1 MPFGKSRFQGFV
13 VRTPSP
19 TFKGQS
25 FLRLTLIN
33 QFYPP
38 DISPT
43 GLLTA
48 SLANHRA
55 ALGDYV
61 TVISSQGYVT
71 QSESEIQNNHD
82 RVNIKRI
89 WTLQLGKRTI
99 VHRCLDY
106 LIFYLSA
113 LWMVLWLPRQDTV
126 ICLTTPPFIA
136 GVGLLHKLIHRKTK
150 LVLWNMDCYPEVA
163 EKAGVIR
170 EGGAISHILQA
181 FNKQLAIRFDHIV
194 CLDKPMQSIL
204 THRNRSHTVPTSI
217 IPNWEPLANFPAP
230 IDKIRT
236 GKERNTF
243 KIIYGGNLGH
253 GHSLDTLIE
262 AAKKLQQKESHV
274 CFIVTGGGVGLKTLQ
289 QTIADQE
296 LRNFQILGYVSKD
309 HFRKIQQDADCGV
322 ITLRDEMLGIMSPS
336 KLHAN
341 LAIGQPILYIGP
353 RGSNVDEAITQYQC
367 GLSLRNG
374 DVDGLV
380 DGIKTLTD
388 YSTRHQYAQ
397 RSRSAF
403 EEKYCDSK
411 TLPLFDQII
420 NSAVYGRHSN

>member
-1 MPFGKSRFQGFV
+1 M
-13 VRTPSP
+13 
-19 TFKGQS
+19 
-25 FLRLTLIN
+25 RLTLIN

-55 ALGDYV
+55 ALGDSV
-61 TVISSQGYVT
+61 TVISSQGYVK
-71 QSESEIQNNHD
+71 QSESKRKTNHA

-89 WTLQLGKRTI
+89 WTLQLGKQNI
-99 VHRCLDY
+99 LYRCLDY

-113 LWMVLWLPRQDTV
+113 LWMVLWLPRQDIV
-126 ICLTTPPFIA
+126 ICLTTPPCIA
-136 GVGLLHKLIHRKTK
+136 GVGLLHKLIHRQPK

-181 FNKQLAIRFDHIV
+181 FNKQLAKRLDHIV

-204 THRNRSHTVPTSI
+204 THRNRFHAVPTSI
-217 IPNWEPLANFPAP
+217 IPNWEPLSHFPRQEFEMHPDGAP
-230 IDKIRT
+230 DSFT
-236 GKERNTF
+236 VL
-243 KIIYGGNLGH
+243 YSGNLGH

-262 AAKKLQQKESHV
+262 AAQRLQQRNTKAR
-274 CFIVTGGGVGLKTLQ
+274 FIVTGGGVGTAELERK
-289 QTIADQE
+289 IAAQKLTSFE
-296 LRNFQILGYVSKD
+296 LLGYVAKD
-309 HFRKIQQDADCGV
+309 RLRQIQQDADCAI

-341 LAIGQPILYIGP
+341 LAMGQPVLYIGP
-353 RGSNVDEAITQYQC
+353 QGSNVDGAITQYQC

-374 DVDGLV
+374 DIAGLV
-380 DGIKTLTD
+380 DAIVTMAASPSLQQ
-388 YSTRHQYAQ
+388 SYAK
-397 RSRSAF
+397 RARLAF
-403 EEKYCDSK
+403 EDKYCDLK
-411 TLPLFDQII
+411 TLPLFDIAI
-420 NSAVYGRHSN
+420 DLTNKVLTD